1 MTTPSPRV
9 RRLRSQNPLV
19 DLRVC
24 TPEQVLD
31 LSCLFELHDE
41 LAAFGP
47 VRNLRVWVL
56 PDAATGWTRDAGAL
70 VDAMAALYGAAVS
83 APLPEG
89 AGEACALTV
98 GAAACPALV
107 AALASLGM
115 PTWRLRPAGGL
126 PINEVNLDGAE
137 VAMMQGPP
145 LAPLGPAALGGV
157 FAAIHGADEEEAPA
171 LWEAAEA
178 LLEGLLDQHGRAPAP
193 A

>member
-1 MTTPSPRV
+1 MTTTSPRV
-9 RRLRSQNPLV
+9 RRLRSQNPLI

-24 TPEQVLD
+24 TPEQILD
-31 LSCLFELHDE
+31 LSCLSTLGDE
-41 LAAFGP
+41 LAGFGP

-56 PDAATGWTRDAGAL
+56 PDAAAGWARDAGAL
-70 VDAMAALYGAAVS
+70 CDAMAALYGAAVS
-83 APLPEG
+83 APLPDG
-89 AGEACALTV
+89 AGEACALTF

-145 LAPLGPAALGGV
+145 LSPRGPAALGGL
-157 FAAIHGADEEEAPA
+157 FAAIHGASEEEAPA

-178 LLEGLLDQHGRAPAP
+178 LLEGLLDQHGRSALPA
-193 A
+193 

>member
-1 MTTPSPRV
+1 MTTHSPRV

-31 LSCLFELHDE
+31 LSCLSTLHDE
-41 LAAFGP
+41 LIGFGP

-56 PDAATGWTRDAGAL
+56 PDAATGWARDAGAL
-70 VDAMAALYGAAVS
+70 CDAMAALYGAAVS

-115 PTWRLRPAGGL
+115 PTWRMRPAGGL
-126 PINEVNLDGAE
+126 PINELNLDGAE

-145 LAPLGPAALGGV
+145 LLPPGPPALGGL
-157 FAAIHGADEEEAPA
+157 FAAIHGADEGEAPA

-178 LLEGLLDQHGRAPAP
+178 LLEGLLDQHGRSALPS
-193 A
+193 